1 MTMFAPFAFSAN
13 RRRIGVALL
22 IAVAVPTG
30 LVPAAAV
37 AASEREN
44 GDRFRYVFI
53 AQGDSSTTMNASA
66 EDIER
71 ARAQRAGKEALLY
84 VRDRG
89 AAYVIRDAD
98 TLRRAAEIFRPQAI
112 VGAQQGELG
121 RRQGEL
127 GRRQGELGREQG
139 RLGMLQADA
148 RPREAAEL
156 GRQQGELG
164 RRQGELG
171 RQQGELGR
179 QQGLLGQEQA
189 RLAKEAEVKIKALL
203 ADAIRRGVARR
214 IS

>member
-1 MTMFAPFAFSAN
+1 MTMFASSAFSAN

-53 AQGDSSTTMNASA
+53 AQGDSSSTMNASA

-127 GRRQGELGREQG
+127 GR
-139 RLGMLQADA
+139 
-148 RPREAAEL
+148 
-156 GRQQGELG
+156 
-164 RRQGELG
+164 
-171 RQQGELGR
+171 QQGELGR

-189 RLAKEAEVKIKALL
+189 RLAKEAEVKIRALL